1 MKKYLIPGGIS
12 HLALVAALAG
22 GAAPALAQDASD
34 DDVITLDTLTLS
46 ASQKPVA
53 LSRTGATVSVLNQ
66 DDIQA
71 SGALSFG
78 ELVSNLPGVSVS
90 SNGGMGTLTSVRIRG
105 LSSYYIGTRIDGI
118 DVSDPSQT
126 QTAYD
131 FGATTT
137 GGLARVEVLRGSQ
150 SALYGSEAIGGVI
163 DITTWRPTKEGT
175 SGQIGIEGGSNHTW
189 TGTGSVGLRTD
200 RAELAF
206 SLSRTITDGISAYAD
221 GDEDDA
227 FRATFGSLYA
237 AYQLTDGLRVG
248 VNGFR
253 RQSYAEFDSSTG
265 DTDSSNTTNL
275 RGGRVFA
282 LVDAGDLTH
291 EFSVARTKTE
301 RDVYDWGSYTY
312 YTGDRDQYSYH
323 GAWTPGGPVSLTWGL
338 DRTEEEFD
346 MASAFGGATGKARTN
361 SVFAELLY
369 APTSDLDLS
378 FALRHDDHD
387 AFGGKAT
394 GRLALAWRPDAD
406 WVLRGVASTGFRA
419 PSLYEL
425 HSTYGNTDLEPET
438 SRSLELGV
446 ERLLP
451 NGGSIQATLF
461 NTRIKD
467 RIIFDDASYA
477 CEAAQAWFYPGCYA
491 QVDGHTTTRGIE
503 IVGRT
508 EIVDGWSVFG
518 NYTYTDAISNDDG
531 DRSRL
536 AQAPRHDLTLGVEGR
551 IADQWSARA
560 ALHHVGDFISTEAG
574 TFPVVTKKMPD
585 YTTVDM
591 GVTYD
596 VNDST
601 QAYLRVENLFDKDYQ
616 VIDGYGRPGR
626 QVFVGVRTAF

>member
-1 MKKYLIPGGIS
+1 M
-12 HLALVAALAG
+12 
-22 GAAPALAQDASD
+22 AAPAFAQDGAAD
-34 DDVITLDTLTLS
+34 DPVTLDAITLS
-46 ASQKPVA
+46 ASARPVA
-53 LSRTGATVSVLNQ
+53 LSRTGATVSVLTQ
-66 DDIQA
+66 DDIRA

-78 ELVSNLPGVSVS
+78 DLVSALPGVSVA

-137 GGLARVEVLRGSQ
+137 GALGRVEVLRGSQ

-163 DITTWRPTKEGT
+163 DITTWRPSKDGT
-175 SGQIGIEGGSNHTW
+175 SGQIGIEGGSNGTW
-189 TGTGSVGLRTD
+189 TGTGSAGLRTE

-221 GDEDDA
+221 GTEDDA

-237 AYQLTDGLRVG
+237 AYELTEGLRVG

-253 RQSYAEFDSSTG
+253 RQSYGEFDSATA

-275 RGGRVFA
+275 RGGRIFA
-282 LVDAGDLTH
+282 EVEAGDFNH
-291 EFSVARTKTE
+291 EFAVARTRTD

-312 YTGDRDQYSYH
+312 YTGTRDQYSYH
-323 GAWTPGGPVSLTWGL
+323 GGWNPGGPVALTWGL
-338 DRTEEEFD
+338 ERTEEDFD
-346 MASAFGGATGKARTN
+346 MVSAYGGAEGKSRTN
-361 SVFAELLY
+361 SVFAEMTY

-378 FALRHDDHD
+378 LALRHDDHD

-406 WVLRGVASTGFRA
+406 WILRGVAATGFRA

-425 HSTYGNTDLEPET
+425 HSGYGNTGLDPET
-438 SRSLELGV
+438 SRSFELGA

-451 NGGSIQATLF
+451 GGGSVQATLF
-461 NTRIKD
+461 NTRIKN
-467 RIIFDDASYA
+467 RISFDDSSYECA
-477 CEAAQAWFYPGCYA
+477 EAQAWSYPGCYA

-503 IVGRT
+503 LAART
-508 EIVDGWSVFG
+508 EIAPGWSVFG
-518 NYTYTDAISNDDG
+518 NYTYTHAITNDDG

-536 AQAPRHDLTLGVEGR
+536 ALAPRHDLTLGVEGR
-551 IADQWSARA
+551 IADQWGLRA
-560 ALHHVGDFISTEAG
+560 ALHHVGDFLSTEAG
-574 TFPVVTKKMPD
+574 SYPVVTRKMPD
-585 YTTVDM
+585 YTLVDL

-596 VNDST
+596 INLQT

-626 QVFVGVRTAF
+626 QVFLGVRTAF

>member
-1 MKKYLIPGGIS
+1 M
-12 HLALVAALAG
+12 AALA
-22 GAAPALAQDASD
+22 AFATPALAQDGAAD
-34 DDVITLDTLTLS
+34 DPVELDAITLS
-46 ASQKPVA
+46 ASGQPVA
-53 LSRTGATVSVLNQ
+53 LSRTGATVSVLTQ
-66 DDIQA
+66 DDIRA

-78 ELVSNLPGVSVS
+78 DLVSTLPGVTVS

-137 GGLARVEVLRGSQ
+137 GALGRVEVLRGSQ

-163 DITTWRPTKEGT
+163 DITTWRPSKDGT
-175 SGQIGIEGGSNHTW
+175 SGQIGIEGGSNGTW

-206 SLSRTITDGISAYAD
+206 SLSRTITDGISAYVD
-221 GDEDDA
+221 GTEDDA

-237 AYQLTDGLRVG
+237 AYELADGIRIG

-253 RQSYAEFDSSTG
+253 RKSYAEFDSSTA
-265 DTDSSNTTNL
+265 DTDGSNATNL

-282 LVDAGDLTH
+282 QIDAGDLTH
-291 EFSVARTKTE
+291 EFAIARTKTE
-301 RDVYDWGSYTY
+301 RDVFDWGSYTY
-312 YTGDRDQYSYH
+312 YTGERDQYSYN
-323 GAWTPGGPVSLTWGL
+323 GGWNPGGPVSLTWGL

-346 MASAFGGATGKARTN
+346 MASAYAGATGESRTN
-361 SVFAELLY
+361 SVFGEVLY
-369 APTSDLDLS
+369 APTADLDLS

-387 AFGGKAT
+387 AFGGKT
-394 GRLALAWRPDAD
+394 SGRLALAWRPDAE
-406 WVLRGVASTGFRA
+406 WILRGVASTGFRA

-425 HSTYGNTDLEPET
+425 HSGYGNTGLEPET

-461 NTRIKD
+461 DTRIKD
-467 RIIFDDASYA
+467 RIIFDDTSFNCA
-477 CEAAQAWFYPGCYA
+477 EAQAWSYPGCYA

-503 IVGRT
+503 LAART
-508 EIVDGWSVFG
+508 EITRDWSVFG
-518 NYTYTDAISNDDG
+518 SYTYTHAISNDDG

-536 AQAPRHDLTLGVEGR
+536 AQAPRHDLTLGVEGK
-551 IADQWSARA
+551 IADQWGLRA

-574 TFPVVTKKMPD
+574 SFPVVTKKMSD
-585 YTTVDM
+585 YTLVDL

-596 VNDST
+596 VNDAT

-626 QVFVGVRTAF
+626 QVFLGVRTAF